1 MRVVIDTSVLI
12 SAMLRDRDPE
22 WVIDYIARHPD
33 DDWIVSAEILVEYSD
48 VMSRKRFN
56 FPESLRNRWISA
68 IQSLTTLIDLNV
80 RVQFPRDPKDA
91 KFLACALAAKADYL
105 VTGDKDLK
113 EALKLSHTK
122 IISVAAFKQLV
133 SETGSEH

>member
-1 MRVVIDTSVLI
+1 
-12 SAMLRDRDPE
+12 
-22 WVIDYIARHPD
+22 
-33 DDWIVSAEILVEYSD
+33 
-48 VMSRKRFN
+48 
-56 FPESLRNRWISA
+56 
-68 IQSLTTLIDLNV
+68 
-80 RVQFPRDPKDA
+80 VQFPRDPKDA